1 MFLLNNDLALFDK
14 FNRKVIPWFEKLP
27 GKILVT
33 FSVAAALSKSA
44 PWKKKNNRSV
54 LLYERSL
61 LLYSCSCTVVYMLSM
76 VGSSTY
82 RWPLVWMWRSK
93 QRLLI
98 YSSLSIHSDPKPDL
112 HIIKNMLTYTC
123 LSSL

>member
-54 LLYERSL
+54 LLYER
-61 LLYSCSCTVVYMLSM
+61 
-76 VGSSTY
+76 
-82 RWPLVWMWRSK
+82 K
-93 QRLLI
+93 KFA
-98 YSSLSIHSDPKPDL
+98 SIQL
-112 HIIKNMLTYTC
+112 
-123 LSSL
+123 